1 MRNSPVVCDRV
12 LERSAALIESSPRV
26 CMATKKRAQ
35 LVAGLLEGRRA
46 APSAT
51 LHVLPAERRERLA
64 ETVPVDPLPS
74 EPSLRH
80 AAVKGAKRCG
90 DLSAVP
96 IAARQAIPITAGAL
110 FHQKGSATAASFR
123 PWYWQY

>member
-1 MRNSPVVCDRV
+1 VS
-12 LERSAALIESSPRV
+12 
-26 CMATKKRAQ
+26 MATKKRAQ

-46 APSAT
+46 KASAT
-51 LHVLPAERRERLA
+51 LHVLPLEPRERPTDDIALSGPA
-64 ETVPVDPLPS
+64 IEEVPPQA
-74 EPSLRH
+74 SLRPPT
-80 AAVKGAKRCG
+80 AKATKRRG

-96 IAARQAIPITAGAL
+96 IAARQAIPIAAEAA

>member
-1 MRNSPVVCDRV
+1 
-12 LERSAALIESSPRV
+12 
-26 CMATKKRAQ
+26 MATKKRAQ

-46 APSAT
+46 AASAT
-51 LHVLPAERRERLA
+51 LHVLPVERREQGA
-64 ETVPVDPLPS
+64 EVELMPVATPLS
-74 EPSLRH
+74 EPSPPR

-96 IAARQAIPITAGAL
+96 IAARQAIPMAAETI

>member
-1 MRNSPVVCDRV
+1 
-12 LERSAALIESSPRV
+12 
-26 CMATKKRAQ
+26 MATKKRAQ

-46 APSAT
+46 TPSAT

-64 ETVPVDPLPS
+64 EVVSAEAPQS
-74 EPSLRH
+74 EPALRH
-80 AAVKGAKRCG
+80 AAAKGAKRRG

-96 IAARQAIPITAGAL
+96 IAARQAIPIAAGAV

>member
-1 MRNSPVVCDRV
+1 VRNSPVVCDR
-12 LERSAALIESSPRV
+12 RYGDPAALIESSSRV

-35 LVAGLLEGRRA
+35 LVPGLLEGRRA

-64 ETVPVDPLPS
+64 EVVPVGAPQS
-74 EPSLRH
+74 EPSSRH
-80 AAVKGAKRCG
+80 AAVKGSKRCG

-96 IAARQAIPITAGAL
+96 IAARQAIPIAAGAL

>member
-1 MRNSPVVCDRV
+1 
-12 LERSAALIESSPRV
+12 
-26 CMATKKRAQ
+26 MATKKRAQ
-35 LVAGLLEGRRA
+35 LVAGLLEGRRV

-51 LHVLPAERRERLA
+51 LHVLPVQRLA
-64 ETVPVDPLPS
+64 EVVAVDAPQS
-74 EPSLRH
+74 EPSRRQ

-96 IAARQAIPITAGAL
+96 IAARQAVPVAAEAI